1 MSGFRLGVIGTG
13 IVAALHLEA
22 ARAVPGVRV
31 TAVCD
36 IHEAAAVQAAAGTGA
51 TAYTDHRRMLTR
63 EPLDGVVITAPHAL
77 HAGMTLDAAAAGVP
91 VLVEKPMATTVADC
105 TAMIEACAAA
115 GVVLAVGHVVRF
127 DPAAHRVARL
137 LRSGDLGDV
146 LAIHHHRTAH
156 YQRGSRPGWFFDPAM
171 AGGGIVMNVG
181 IHGLDRI
188 QWAGDGTAES
198 ATARVWHRDGH
209 AVETD
214 AMGSVTLSSGVAA
227 GFLLTSAAGRFHDE
241 TTVVCSRGAL
251 RWSSTDGTWASR
263 DGAPETQVMAPGGGT
278 GEAFTAQLADFVAA
292 CRGHRP
298 PEVGGDYGRS
308 VVATV
313 LAIYASAASGRP
325 ASLCRS

>member
-1 MSGFRLGVIGTG
+1 VTAFRLGVIGTG

-36 IHEAAAVQAAAGTGA
+36 IQEQSAERAAVGAGA
-51 TAYTDHRRMLTR
+51 VPYTDHRRMLIR

-77 HAGMTLDAAAAGVP
+77 HAGMTVDAAAAGVH

-127 DPAAHRVARL
+127 DPAAHRIGRL
-137 LRSGDLGDV
+137 LHGGDLGAV
-146 LAIHHHRTAH
+146 LAVNHHRTAH
-156 YQRGSRPGWFFDPAM
+156 YRRGSRPGWFFDPVM

-188 QWAGDGTAES
+188 QWVGGGTVES
-198 ATARVWHRDGH
+198 ATAHVWHRDGH

-214 AMGSVTLSSGVAA
+214 AMGVVALSNGVKA
-227 GFLLTSAAGRFHDE
+227 GFLLTSAGGRFHDE
-241 TTVVCSRGAL
+241 TTVVCDGGAL
-251 RWSSTDGTWASR
+251 RWSATDGTWVSR
-263 DGAPETQVMAPGGGT
+263 DGGPETQLATAGAGP
-278 GEAFTAQLADFVAA
+278 GEAFAAQLSDFVAA
-292 CRGHRP
+292 CRDGRP
-298 PEVGGDYGRS
+298 PRVGGGYGRS
-308 VVATV
+308 VVSAV
-313 LAIYASAASGRP
+313 LAIYASAAGGAP
-325 ASLCRS
+325 LRSVS